1 MLIKDFTEKMTY
13 LIKKIKFIFLI
24 TFFLNLISGVFAS
37 ENRIIYKIN
46 NEIITSFD
54 ITREFRYLSLI
65 NPKVT
70 NLEKKEIFE
79 ISKNSI
85 IREKIKKIEI
95 LKHVKEIK
103 LDENYINELINQNYT
118 KLGIDN
124 IYDFEIKLNKIGFDL
139 SEFEEKLSIEALWN
153 RIIYEKYF
161 SKVKINKKKLR
172 EQIVSQKKQSL
183 FNLSEI
189 IFNIENK
196 ENYKEKLEIIKN
208 EINTKGFENAALI
221 YSISDSKSL
230 GGDLGWIEEN
240 IINKNLRGVIKN
252 LKIGEFTEPQVI
264 PGGFLI
270 LKLKDIK
277 EENISMNIEDEL
289 KKLIILKTNQQLNQF
304 SNIYFNKVKKDIK
317 IEKI

>member
-24 TFFLNLISGVFAS
+24 TFFLNFSGVFAS

-118 KLGIDN
+118 KLGMDN

-153 RIIYEKYF
+153 RLIYEKYF

>member
-24 TFFLNLISGVFAS
+24 TFFLNLISGVFAY

-95 LKHVKEIK
+95 LKHVNEIK

-118 KLGIDN
+118 KLGMDN

-153 RIIYEKYF
+153 RLIYEKYF

>member
-95 LKHVKEIK
+95 LKHVNEIK

-118 KLGIDN
+118 KLGMDN

-153 RIIYEKYF
+153 RLIYEKYF

-240 IINKNLRGVIKN
+240 IINKNLRSVIKN

>member
-95 LKHVKEIK
+95 LKHVNEIK

-118 KLGIDN
+118 KLGMDN

-153 RIIYEKYF
+153 RLIYEKYF

-196 ENYKEKLEIIKN
+196 ENYEKKLEMIKD

-221 YSISDSKSL
+221 HSISESKSL

-240 IINKNLRGVIKN
+240 TINKNLKSIIKN

-270 LKLKDIK
+270 LKLKDIR
-277 EENISMNIEDEL
+277 EENISMNIENEL
-289 KKLIILKTNQQLNQF
+289 EKLIKLKTNQQLNQF

>member
-1 MLIKDFTEKMTY
+1 MTY
-13 LIKKIKFIFLI
+13 LIKKIKFIILIIFL
-24 TFFLNLISGVFAS
+24 LNLIPGVFAS

-54 ITREFRYLSLI
+54 VTREFRYLALI

-70 NLEKKEIFE
+70 NLEKNEIFE

-95 LKHVKEIK
+95 LKHVNKIK

-118 KLGIDN
+118 KLGINN
-124 IYDFEIKLNKIGFDL
+124 INDFEIQLNKIGFQL
-139 SEFEEKLSIEALWN
+139 IEFKEKLSIEALWN
-153 RIIYEKYF
+153 QLIYEKYF
-161 SKVKINKKKLR
+161 SKVKINKEKLR
-172 EQIVSQKKQSL
+172 EQVISQKKQSL

-196 ENYKEKLEIIKN
+196 ENYEKKLEMIKD

-221 YSISDSKSL
+221 HSISESKSL

-240 IINKNLRGVIKN
+240 TINKNLRSIIKN

-270 LKLKDIK
+270 LKLKDIR
-277 EENISMNIEDEL
+277 EENISMNIENEL
-289 KKLIILKTNQQLNQF
+289 KKLIKLKTNQQLNQF

>member
-1 MLIKDFTEKMTY
+1 MTY

-24 TFFLNLISGVFAS
+24 TFFLNFSGVFAS

-65 NPKVT
+65 NPKIT
-70 NLEKKEIFE
+70 NLKKNEIFE

-95 LKHVKEIK
+95 LKHVNKIK
-103 LDENYINELINQNYT
+103 LEENYINELINQNYT

-139 SEFEEKLSIEALWN
+139 SEFEEKVSIEALWN
-153 RIIYEKYF
+153 RLIYEKYF

-172 EQIVSQKKQSL
+172 EQIISQKKQSL

-196 ENYKEKLEIIKN
+196 ENYEEKLEMIKN
-208 EINTKGFENAALI
+208 EINKKGFENAALLH
-221 YSISDSKSL
+221 SISESKSL

-240 IINKNLRGVIKN
+240 TINKNLRDVIKN
-252 LKIGEFTEPQVI
+252 LKIGGFTEPQVI

-277 EENISMNIEDEL
+277 EENISIDIENEL

>member
-1 MLIKDFTEKMTY
+1 MLIKNFTEKMTY

-95 LKHVKEIK
+95 LKHVNEIK

-153 RIIYEKYF
+153 RLIYEKYF

-240 IINKNLRGVIKN
+240 IINKNLRSVIKN

-289 KKLIILKTNQQLNQF
+289 EKLIILKTNQQLNQF

>member
-1 MLIKDFTEKMTY
+1 MTY

-95 LKHVKEIK
+95 LKHVNEIK

-118 KLGIDN
+118 KLGMDN

-153 RIIYEKYF
+153 RLIYEKYF

-240 IINKNLRGVIKN
+240 IINKNLRSVIKN

>member
-1 MLIKDFTEKMTY
+1 MTY

-95 LKHVKEIK
+95 LKHVNEIK

-118 KLGIDN
+118 KLGMDN

-153 RIIYEKYF
+153 RLIYEKYF

>member
-1 MLIKDFTEKMTY
+1 MTY

-118 KLGIDN
+118 KLGMDN

>member
-24 TFFLNLISGVFAS
+24 TFFLNLVFGVFAS

-95 LKHVKEIK
+95 LKHVNEIK

-118 KLGIDN
+118 KLGMDN

-153 RIIYEKYF
+153 RLIYEKYF

-196 ENYKEKLEIIKN
+196 ENYEEKLEMIKD

-221 YSISDSKSL
+221 HSISESKSL

-240 IINKNLRGVIKN
+240 TINKNLRSIIKN

-277 EENISMNIEDEL
+277 EENISMNIENEL
-289 KKLIILKTNQQLNQF
+289 KKLIKLKTNQQLNQF

>member
-95 LKHVKEIK
+95 LKHVNEIK

-118 KLGIDN
+118 KLGMDN

>member
-1 MLIKDFTEKMTY
+1 MTY
-13 LIKKIKFIFLI
+13 LIKKIKFIILV
-24 TFFLNLISGVFAS
+24 TLLLNLITDVFAS

-54 ITREFRYLSLI
+54 VTREFRYLALI

-70 NLEKKEIFE
+70 NLEKNEIFE

-95 LKHVKEIK
+95 LKHVNKIK
-103 LDENYINELINQNYT
+103 LDENYINELISKNYT
-118 KLGIDN
+118 KLGINN
-124 IYDFEIKLNKIGFDL
+124 IKDFEIQLKKIGFDL
-139 SEFEEKLSIEALWN
+139 IEFEEKLSIEALWN
-153 RIIYEKYF
+153 QLIYEKYF
-161 SKVKINKKKLR
+161 SKVKINKEKLK
-172 EQIVSQKKQSL
+172 EQIISQKKQSL
-183 FNLSEI
+183 FSLSEI
-189 IFNIENK
+189 VFNIENK
-196 ENYKEKLEIIKN
+196 ESYEKKLEMIKN

-221 YSISDSKSL
+221 HSISESKSL

-240 IINKNLRGVIKN
+240 TINKNLKDIIKN

-270 LKLKDIK
+270 LKLKDIR
-277 EENISMNIEDEL
+277 EENISMNIENEL
-289 KKLIILKTNQQLNQF
+289 QKLIKLKTNQQLNQF
-304 SNIYFNKVKKDIK
+304 SNIYFNKVRKDIK

>member
-1 MLIKDFTEKMTY
+1 M
-13 LIKKIKFIFLI
+13 
-24 TFFLNLISGVFAS
+24 
-37 ENRIIYKIN
+37 
-46 NEIITSFD
+46 
-54 ITREFRYLSLI
+54 
-65 NPKVT
+65 
-70 NLEKKEIFE
+70 
-79 ISKNSI
+79 
-85 IREKIKKIEI
+85 
-95 LKHVKEIK
+95 
-103 LDENYINELINQNYT
+103 
-118 KLGIDN
+118 DN

-153 RIIYEKYF
+153 RLIYEKYF

-270 LKLKDIK
+270 LKLKDIR
-277 EENISMNIEDEL
+277 EENISMNIENEL

>member
-95 LKHVKEIK
+95 LKHVNEIK

>member
-1 MLIKDFTEKMTY
+1 MTY

-118 KLGIDN
+118 KLGMDN

-153 RIIYEKYF
+153 RLIYEKYF

-289 KKLIILKTNQQLNQF
+289 EKLIILKTNQQLNQF

>member
-1 MLIKDFTEKMTY
+1 MTY

-95 LKHVKEIK
+95 LKHVNEIK

-153 RIIYEKYF
+153 RLIYEKYF

-289 KKLIILKTNQQLNQF
+289 EKLIILKTNQQLNQF

>member
-1 MLIKDFTEKMTY
+1 MTY

-118 KLGIDN
+118 KLGMDN

-153 RIIYEKYF
+153 RLIYEKYF

>member
-1 MLIKDFTEKMTY
+1 MTY

-24 TFFLNLISGVFAS
+24 TFFLNLISGVFAY

-95 LKHVKEIK
+95 LKHVNEIK

-153 RIIYEKYF
+153 RLIYEKYF

>member
-118 KLGIDN
+118 KLGMDN

-153 RIIYEKYF
+153 RLIYEKYF

>member
-1 MLIKDFTEKMTY
+1 MTY

-95 LKHVKEIK
+95 LKHVNEIK

-153 RIIYEKYF
+153 RLIYEKYF

-240 IINKNLRGVIKN
+240 IINKNLRSVIKN

-289 KKLIILKTNQQLNQF
+289 EKLIILKTNQQLNQF

>member
-1 MLIKDFTEKMTY
+1 MTY

-24 TFFLNLISGVFAS
+24 TFFLNLVFGVFAS

-70 NLEKKEIFE
+70 DLEKNEIFE

-95 LKHVKEIK
+95 LKHVNEIK

-118 KLGIDN
+118 KLGMDN
-124 IYDFEIKLNKIGFDL
+124 INDFEIKLNKIGFDL

-153 RIIYEKYF
+153 RLIYEKYF

-172 EQIVSQKKQSL
+172 EEIVSQKKQYL

-196 ENYKEKLEIIKN
+196 ENYEEKLEMIKN
-208 EINTKGFENAALI
+208 EINTKGFENAALKH
-221 YSISDSKSL
+221 SISDSKSL
-230 GGDLGWIEEN
+230 GGNLGWIEEN

-252 LKIGEFTEPQVI
+252 LKIGQFTEPQVI

-277 EENISMNIEDEL
+277 EENKSMNVENEL

>member
-1 MLIKDFTEKMTY
+1 MTY

-70 NLEKKEIFE
+70 SLKKNEIFE

-95 LKHVKEIK
+95 LKHVNKIK
-103 LDENYINELINQNYT
+103 LEENYINELINQNYT
-118 KLGIDN
+118 KLGMDN

-153 RIIYEKYF
+153 RLIYEKYF

>member
-70 NLEKKEIFE
+70 DLEKNEIFE

-95 LKHVKEIK
+95 LKHVNEIK

-153 RIIYEKYF
+153 RLIYEKYF

>member
-1 MLIKDFTEKMTY
+1 MLIKNFTEKMTY

-95 LKHVKEIK
+95 LKHVNEIK

-153 RIIYEKYF
+153 RLIYEKYF

>member
-1 MLIKDFTEKMTY
+1 MTY

-95 LKHVKEIK
+95 LKHVNEIK

-153 RIIYEKYF
+153 RLIYEKYF